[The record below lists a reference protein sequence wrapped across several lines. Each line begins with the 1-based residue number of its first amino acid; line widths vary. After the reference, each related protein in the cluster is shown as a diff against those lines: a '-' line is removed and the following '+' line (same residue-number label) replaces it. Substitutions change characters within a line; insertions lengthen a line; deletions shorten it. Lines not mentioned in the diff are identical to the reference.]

1 MSSNSV
7 CPTFRKVLVASAFGA
22 CVFMIPNGVHSAT
35 SNSATLQW
43 AANQET
49 DLAGYRVY
57 HGTTSGNYGGPQ
69 NVGMTPSYQYTNLE
83 PNKTHYFS
91 VTAYD
96 TAGNES
102 PPSPEVSKTIIS
114 ELAEAAQLQEEQRLA
129 EAAQL
134 QEEQRLAEVA
144 QLQEEQ
150 RLAEVAQLQEQQR
163 LAKAAKL
170 EQWKAA
176 KAAKLEQWKAAKAAK
191 LEQWKAAKAAQLQQQ
206 QQLAEAAQLQGPQQL
221 AKAAKLEQWKAAK
234 AAKLE
239 QWKAAKAAQLE
250 QWKAAKAAQLL
261 AKIQRILAKIEQKLI
276 TYADNPKVMDQL
288 NRQKVELLAKQDKIQ
303 ENQPI

>member
-1 MSSNSV
+1 
-7 CPTFRKVLVASAFGA
+7 
-22 CVFMIPNGVHSAT
+22 MIPNGVHSAT

-43 AANQET
+43 AANQEG

-57 HGTTSGNYGGPQ
+57 HGTTSGIYGGPQ

-91 VTAYD
+91 VTAFD

-114 ELAEAAQLQEEQRLA
+114 ELAEAVQLQEEQRLA